1 MTESFKNQHEKLR
14 QTENDLKKDLRK
26 KVLKFMKENAPKVTV
41 DGKSKYD
48 AKKMGEILR
57 QLKAKG
63 VFKQGGRL
71 DKQRIQ
77 RYKEFIKK

>member
-1 MTESFKNQHEKLR
+1 
-14 QTENDLKKDLRK
+14 
-26 KVLKFMKENAPKVTV
+26 MKENAPKVTV

-63 VFKQGGRL
+63 VFKQGGTI

-77 RYKEFIKK
+77 RYKEFVKK